1 MRFVYL
7 TKGKDGQISLADKEA
22 HHLKVM
28 RLKSEISLPGI
39 CDQELYNVCISP
51 DSLDGARLLSAEFVS
66 VLHRSHFPVFLVPLI
81 DEDRLRFCVEKLCE
95 LSAAR
100 IQFYVSDH
108 TTYNK
113 VQIAKFT
120 DRMSKWNHLVR
131 QSCQQCG
138 NVNLPVLSGP
148 APLKELLTAELLSKK
163 WLIAGIH
170 GEPVQKMPADF
181 EVCLIGPEGDFSS
194 TEYAQFQ
201 SSGLKVLRF
210 EQLNILRTETAI
222 ISMAVLRAV
231 SLG

>member
-39 CDQELYNVCISP
+39 CDQELYHVFVSP
-51 DSLDGARLLSAEFVS
+51 DSLDGARLLGAEFVS
-66 VLHRSHFPVFLVPLI
+66 MLGRPHFPLFLVPLI

-108 TTYNK
+108 TTCNK
-113 VQIAKFT
+113 VQIAKFI

-138 NVNLPVLSGP
+138 NLHLPVLSAP
-148 APLKELLTAELLSKK
+148 IPLKELLTAELLSKK

-170 GEPVQKMPADF
+170 GEPVQEIPSNFD
-181 EVCLIGPEGDFSS
+181 VCLIGPEGDFSS
-194 TEYAQFQ
+194 SEYAIFQ
-201 SSGLKVLRF
+201 KSGLQVFRF
-210 EQLNILRTETAI
+210 ERLNILRTETAI
-222 ISMAVLRAV
+222 ISLAALRAV
-231 SLG
+231 SPG